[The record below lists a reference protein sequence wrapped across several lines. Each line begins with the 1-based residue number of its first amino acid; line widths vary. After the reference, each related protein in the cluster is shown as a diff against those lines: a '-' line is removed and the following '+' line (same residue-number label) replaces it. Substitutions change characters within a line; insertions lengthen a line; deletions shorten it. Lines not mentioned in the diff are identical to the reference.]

1 MKFFIIGMHASGK
14 HEIARQLEN
23 LGMKYGKCFSSV
35 PNVNN
40 VENLYA
46 KGEFEQY
53 NVMDISEVFE
63 NNAYIFIQEQPDN
76 ILNVSAHKYFE
87 GLSKYTY
94 DTNDVFV
101 LSPDQFMS
109 IALSNIPQDAVY
121 IWLDN
126 TKTNRQNKY
135 KTEKREYI
143 FNEREYI
150 EKKDIKD
157 FVKSLYNI
165 ANGKLL
171 YFTNED
177 PGRVSAIIYSM
188 YKHDDLINTYI
199 EKFN

>member
-14 HEIARQLEN
+14 HEIAHQLEN

-53 NVMDISEVFE
+53 NIMDISEVFE

-135 KTEKREYI
+135 KMEKREYI

>member
-14 HEIARQLEN
+14 HEIAHQLEN

-35 PNVNN
+35 PNVNS

-53 NVMDISEVFE
+53 NVMDVSEVFE

-87 GLSKYTY
+87 GLSKYSY

-109 IALSNIPQDAVY
+109 IAISNIPQDAVY

-165 ANGKLL
+165 TNGKLL

-177 PGRVSAIIYSM
+177 TNRVSSIIYSM
-188 YKHDDLINTYI
+188 YKHNDLINTYV
-199 EKFN
+199 ENFN